1 MTITSQYCR
10 LALQWWTGHILIK
23 IFNVKI
29 ISLGAGP
36 KESRFFRISVA
47 FLAGS
52 MDAKYSRYYLFS
64 SVSLML
70 YKELLFLTEVSIM

>member
-23 IFNVKI
+23 NFNVKI
-29 ISLGAGP
+29 ISLGASP
-36 KESRFFRISVA
+36 RESRFFRISVA
-47 FLAGS
+47 FLVGS
-52 MDAKYSRYYLFS
+52 MDAQYSLYYFFS

-70 YKELLFLTEVSIM
+70 YKELLFLTEAPIM